1 MRINEER
8 VEQFLDVLCAIGIGC
23 VGPVARLSE
32 RNLGP
37 LEPGAK
43 ISAGSIAMVRREH
56 RVTGL
61 RDGVHQES
69 RLGVTAVEAV
79 RENDNRPRW
88 RRKSVGRRA
97 AT

>member
-1 MRINEER
+1 
-8 VEQFLDVLCAIGIGC
+8 
-23 VGPVARLSE
+23 
-32 RNLGP
+32 
-37 LEPGAK
+37 
-43 ISAGSIAMVRREH
+43 MVRREH
-56 RVTGL
+56 GVTGL